1 MVVRSL
7 YAGSDACNLV
17 PGSSIVYII
26 HVREI
31 RCSSCRASLREGA
44 AFCSTCGAVQAAPA
58 SPIDV
63 ALAIDH
69 TTLRHLAIHVRGLV
83 RLRIENRGPHPIATL
98 SLAATLSGEPFPVV
112 TGAELAPGGHQTF
125 ALPTVPTI
133 AGYHRLAGELRAG
146 PDTFR
151 LA

>member
-44 AFCSTCGAVQAAPA
+44 AFCSTCGAVQTAPAELVDPTAPPGDPPRPAGNAVGIPTPRDPA
-58 SPIDV
+58 SPIEV

-69 TTLRHLAIHVRGLV
+69 TTLRHLAIHV
-83 RLRIENRGPHPIATL
+83 
-98 SLAATLSGEPFPVV
+98 
-112 TGAELAPGGHQTF
+112 
-125 ALPTVPTI
+125 
-133 AGYHRLAGELRAG
+133 
-146 PDTFR
+146 
-151 LA
+151 